1 MFATIIRIMTPI
13 FILLAFVLSAFFI
26 IKTTDKQQQ
35 QSAETSLPIVD
46 VKTVTQK
53 TVALN
58 LSSYGVVTPKYK
70 TQLVSE
76 VQGRLFKISAD
87 FVAGAMV
94 KKGQAL
100 AYIEPSDY
108 QADLIQAEASLAQ
121 SLAAYDE
128 EVARGKVAK
137 MEFKDFNNGLP
148 PELGL
153 RLPQLK
159 KEQAN
164 VEYAQ
169 ATVDRAKRNLERT
182 TIRAP
187 FDGIIRSRTL
197 ELGQY
202 VTKGNNLGELYGTQV
217 AEVRLPLSNDDL
229 AYLDSAD
236 NPKTSVIL
244 TASVAGKKQAWNG
257 IIIRSE
263 GIIDPENRMLYLV
276 AEVNDP
282 YQLLTN
288 KNLPSLKFGTFVD
301 ARIKGRTV
309 NGIVK
314 LPRYLVRNNQVSV
327 INKDNTIEK
336 RAVNIVRTD
345 FESVYIK
352 DSLKNNDRVSLT
364 PIAHLKQGQTVKIID
379 INLPSSSQ
387 QHVER
392 LATAGGVHE

>member
-169 ATVDRAKRNLERT
+169 ATVDRAKRNLDRT